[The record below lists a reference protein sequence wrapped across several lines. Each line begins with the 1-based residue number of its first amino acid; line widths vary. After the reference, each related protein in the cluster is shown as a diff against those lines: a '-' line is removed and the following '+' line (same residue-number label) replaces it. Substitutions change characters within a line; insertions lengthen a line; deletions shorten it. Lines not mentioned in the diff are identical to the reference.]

1 MQKIQCELCEEHVEA
16 DYVNYNEND
25 VAVCET
31 CEAAELRA
39 GCDPV
44 HHGRL

>member
-1 MQKIQCELCEEHVEA
+1 MEKIQCGICEEYVEV
-16 DYVNYNEND
+16 DYVNLEND
-25 VAVCET
+25 VPTCET

-44 HHGRL
+44 HHGRR